1 MLASDRA
8 LSLLVAMESALDDS
22 RYEVLLLLLLLL
34 QPAAK
39 VMLPYLLT
47 MLCFVYQGS
56 QEMKRVHVAA
66 GGRTLPRL
74 VLEADFPAQTART

>member
-22 RYEVLLLLLLLL
+22 RYEVLLLLLLL

>member
-22 RYEVLLLLLLLL
+22 RYEVLLLLL